1 MGPVTGR
8 PIDRRPSAAVGWR
21 AGLAALVISV
31 GVLAGCS
38 RDESAVPPTVDQ
50 REAAATLSTNPFI
63 PEDVNIGD
71 CVSALPRPGCGNEIR
86 GDSHSMIT
94 FGVLMAGLAFI
105 GWRIAR
111 SVRRRDGGRARPAAD
126 RPQPS

>member
-1 MGPVTGR
+1 MTGR
-8 PIDRRPSAAVGWR
+8 PIDRRPRAAGRWS
-21 AGLAALVISV
+21 AGLVALVITC

-50 REAAATLSTNPFI
+50 REAAATLITNPFI
-63 PEDVNIGD
+63 PENVNIGD

-86 GDSHSMIT
+86 GDSHSMLT

-111 SVRRRDGGRARPAAD
+111 SVRRRDGGPARPPAD
-126 RPQPS
+126 RAQPS